1 MKNRWRPTI
10 RVNKK
15 HLPKSWQEKLIKDGK
30 LGGVLL
36 VLVEG
41 TSREEVDKKVV
52 KIKEFC
58 TNLKRGMVSV

>member
-1 MKNRWRPTI
+1 MANRWRPTI
-10 RVNKK
+10 MVNKK

-30 LGGVLL
+30 LGGILL

-41 TSREEVDKKVV
+41 TSREEVDKKVI

-58 TNLKRGMVSV
+58 TNLKQGKIPV